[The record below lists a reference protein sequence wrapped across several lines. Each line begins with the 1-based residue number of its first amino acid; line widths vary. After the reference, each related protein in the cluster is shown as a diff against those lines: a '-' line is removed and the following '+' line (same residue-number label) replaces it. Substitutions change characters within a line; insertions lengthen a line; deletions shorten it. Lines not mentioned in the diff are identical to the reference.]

1 MLMNKIF
8 ELFQVVYGNSL
19 ELNKLER
26 DDDGINFVSRT
37 ATNNGVS
44 AKVKRLSEIEPFNSN
59 IITVALG
66 GSVLATFLQPE
77 PFYTSYHIY
86 CLTPLF
92 NLSLNELMFYC
103 VCIRANKFRYNYG
116 RQANRTL
123 RDLLVPSISE
133 IPDWVSNIQNIG
145 YESLIIPLVSTPI
158 KFDPTNWKSF
168 SFDELFEIKKGKR
181 LTKSNMKPGNT
192 PFIGSTDS
200 NNGVTNYINQKANH
214 EGNTITVTYNGSVA
228 EAFYQPI
235 PYFACDD
242 VNVLYPKFELNP
254 YIGLF
259 ITTVIRKEKFRFNY
273 GRKWHVDRMK
283 TSIIK
288 LPIMPDGNLDLEF
301 MEKYIKGL
309 PFSSAI

>member
-1 MLMNKIF
+1 MNKIF